1 MNVSAVRTGTSLG
14 RYRLEELLSRG
25 GMGEVWRGYDTTL
38 GRPVAVKVLHA
49 GVSDPDDRERFLRE
63 ARAAA
68 QLSHRHVVAVFDVG
82 EWSGRPFL
90 VMELLDGR
98 TLAAELTQRGPL
110 PVDEVR
116 DLGAQAAAALQ
127 AAHGAGVVHRDIKP
141 SNLMRSL
148 DGTLKVVDFGIARV
162 LDEASTRLTRTGTVV
177 GTAAYLAPEQAR
189 GHIADTRSDLYALGC
204 VLYQLLCGR
213 TPFVGGTTEV
223 VYAHLHTEPTPPSRL
238 RSDVPPDLDHLILS
252 LLAKDPLERPVDAA
266 RVQSL
271 LLGRT
276 ESDTDEHAVPR
287 DDPGAPTMVHP
298 MVIASPNAEN
308 PVSDA
313 TRTMAV
319 AADPISDP
327 PRTHAADTRPRR
339 KVGAALTLVVA
350 SLVAVALLGGA
361 VWAWRAANPLG
372 GRPVA
377 SDGTTNPAAPS
388 GTPTPTPSEPKT
400 TPSHTP
406 TPPRQTTSPASD
418 SDPPAIG
425 SPAWLNRLDAT
436 LALLASTGRI
446 APDLADKLRDTI
458 EDARSAYANGD
469 SRRARDKIEQLRKDL
484 SEAFQDR
491 ELPTSGQLMNLLG
504 SGWLD
509 EQTVERVRDDGDD
522 NDNRNEHGRDRGN
535 DHHRDN
541 GGR

>member
-1 MNVSAVRTGTSLG
+1 MSAVRTGTSLG

-116 DLGAQAAAALQ
+116 DLGAQTAAALQ

-189 GHIADTRSDLYALGC
+189 GHIADARSDLYALGC

-213 TPFVGGTTEV
+213 TPFVGGSTEV

-252 LLAKDPLERPVDAA
+252 LLAKEPTERPVDAA
-266 RVQSL
+266 RVQSI
-271 LLGRT
+271 LLGRA
-276 ESDTDEHAVPR
+276 EADTDEHAVAQ

-298 MVIASPNAEN
+298 MVVALPHAEN
-308 PVSDA
+308 PASDA

-319 AADPISDP
+319 AADPGGDP
-327 PRTHAADTRPRR
+327 PRTRAAGTRPRR
-339 KVGAALTLVVA
+339 KVGAAVTLVVA

-361 VWAWRAANPLG
+361 VWAWRTANPLG

-377 SDGTTNPAAPS
+377 NDATSNPAAPS
-388 GTPTPTPSEPKT
+388 ATPTPTPSEPKT
-400 TPSHTP
+400 TPSSTP

-425 SPAWLNRLDAT
+425 SPAWLNRLDTT
-436 LALLASTGRI
+436 LALLASTGQI
-446 APDLADKLRDTI
+446 APDLADNLRDTI
-458 EDARSAYANGD
+458 DDARSAYAKGD
-469 SRRARDKIEQLRKDL
+469 SRRARDKIEDLRKDL
-484 SEAFQDR
+484 SNAFQDR

-509 EQTVERVRDDGDD
+509 EQSVERVRDNGKGDEHGKD
-522 NDNRNEHGRDRGN
+522 RGDNR
-535 DHHRDN
+535 HRDN
-541 GGR
+541 GDN

>member
-116 DLGAQAAAALQ
+116 DLGAQTAAALQ

-189 GHIADTRSDLYALGC
+189 GHIADARSDLYALGC

-213 TPFVGGTTEV
+213 TPFVGGSTEV

-252 LLAKDPLERPVDAA
+252 LLAKEPTERPVDAA
-266 RVQSL
+266 RVQSI
-271 LLGRT
+271 LLGRA
-276 ESDTDEHAVPR
+276 EADTDEHAVPQ

-298 MVIASPNAEN
+298 MVVAVPNTEN
-308 PVSDA
+308 PASDA

-319 AADPISDP
+319 AADPGGDP
-327 PRTHAADTRPRR
+327 PRTRAAGTRPRR
-339 KVGAALTLVVA
+339 KVGAAVTLVIA

-361 VWAWRAANPLG
+361 VWAWRSANPLG

-377 SDGTTNPAAPS
+377 NDATSN
-388 GTPTPTPSEPKT
+388 PTPSATPSEPKT
-400 TPSHTP
+400 TPSSTP
-406 TPPRQTTSPASD
+406 TPPRQTTSTASD
-418 SDPPAIG
+418 SDPLAIG
-425 SPAWLNRLDAT
+425 SPAWLNRLDTT

-446 APDLADKLRDTI
+446 APDLADNLRDTI
-458 EDARSAYANGD
+458 DDARSAYAKGD
-469 SRRARDKIEQLRKDL
+469 SGRARDKIEDLRKDL
-484 SEAFQDR
+484 SNAFQDR

-509 EQTVERVRDDGDD
+509 EQSVERVRDNSNRDD
-522 NDNRNEHGRDRGN
+522 HGKDRGDNR
-535 DHHRDN
+535 HRDN
-541 GGR
+541 GDN